1 MVSRSGKAAGIIVEE
16 GNPRTGRGVKYA
28 STHDLRRTFAVRLH
42 QSPIPPHWITRLMR
56 HSDYKVTE
64 RYYISETTQSDA
76 GQIRDILESVTRSR
90 TQSRTHI

>member
-1 MVSRSGKAAGIIVEE
+1 MIVDEE
-16 GNPRTGRGVKYA
+16 NPRTGRGVKYA

-42 QSPIPPHWITRLMR
+42 QSQIPPHLITKLMR

-64 RYYISETTQSDA
+64 RYDISETTQSAA